1 MLSTTS
7 DNVPRFI
14 TKKWIEVRGQLGNT
28 EDRCK
33 PSKQIRSKTSMLR
46 LDLCD
51 FSDAYIV
58 VKGTVLLQEQI
69 IGVEKNRPSAF
80 KNNAPFIS
88 CISKIIN
95 TLIDNAE
102 DLDVVMPIYNLIEYS
117 KCYRKT
123 TGSLW
128 FKVVYELA
136 GYTNDI
142 NFSNKNV
149 INSES
154 FKYSKIVTGS
164 TYNVDAKITNVEG
177 NEIDNPAYEAN
188 KSGKKEVDIAVPLKY
203 MSNFWRTL
211 DMSLINF
218 EVSLI
223 LTCFRECVITSMER
237 RVIKKYTKRYFSSK
251 CNISNNRHKIVRSS
265 CYFIN

>member
-1 MLSTTS
+1 MLL
-7 DNVPRFI
+7 
-14 TKKWIEVRGQLGNT
+14 KEL
-28 EDRCK
+28 
-33 PSKQIRSKTSMLR
+33 L
-46 LDLCD
+46 
-51 FSDAYIV
+51 
-58 VKGTVLLQEQI
+58 LLQEQVI
-69 IGVEKNRPSAF
+69 AVEKIRPSAF

-102 DLDVVMPIYNLIEYS
+102 DLDVVMTMYYLIEYS

-123 TGSLW
+123 AGSLW

-136 GYTNDI
+136 DYTNDI

-149 INSES
+149 INSVS
-154 FKYSKIVTGS
+154 FKYNKSVTGS

-177 NEIDNPAYEAN
+177 IEIDNPAYEAN
-188 KSGKKEVDIAVPLKY
+188 KSGKKEVEIAVPLKY
-203 MSNFWRTL
+203 LSNFWRTL
-211 DMSLINF
+211 DMSLINC

-223 LTCFRECVITSMER
+223 LTCFRECVITTMER
-237 RVIKKYTKRYFSSK
+237 RVIKKYTKRYFSTK